1 MSYLGNP
8 PADRYTALSKQD
20 ITGNGGASYT
30 LDYPVG
36 SEAEIEVF
44 VNHVRQEPVTSYTV
58 SGTALTM
65 GGNVLSTDDF
75 YVVFQGK
82 GIQTATH
89 PAGNNLEAV
98 GGTFTGNL
106 EAVDGTFTGNVNVAT
121 IKDASGTNTALEIDS
136 SGRVNMPN
144 TVEIDQWRLTT
155 SFFTDAATVTPFER
169 VDDASFSKVG
179 TGMTHSSGVFTF
191 PTDGLYK
198 VTTMAEIHASTTDNI
213 AALEIMVS
221 SDSGSNY
228 DRVGYLS
235 VGGTTGDND
244 RTGACAGVNV
254 VNVTDASTFRFKLVT
269 NSLGGAAGIYAHTD
283 YNRTAITFERITDAQ

>member
-65 GGNVLSTDDF
+65 GGNVASTDDF

-98 GGTFTGNL
+98 
-106 EAVDGTFTGNVNVAT
+106 DGTFTGNVNVAT
-121 IKDASGTNTALEIDS
+121 IKDASGTNTGVSIDS
-136 SGRVNMPN
+136 SGRVSMPN

-155 SFFTDAATVTPFER
+155 SFFTDAATITPFER

-179 TGMTHSSGVFTF
+179 TGMSHSSGVFTF
-191 PTDGLYK
+191 PTTGLYK
-198 VTTMAEIHASTTDNI
+198 VTTLAEIHASSTDNI
-213 AALEIMVS
+213 VAVEIMVS

-244 RTGACAGVNV
+244 RTGACAGVNL
-254 VNVTDASTFRFKLVT
+254 VNVTNSSTFRFKLVT
-269 NSLGGAAGIYAHTD
+269 NSLGGAAGVYAHTD